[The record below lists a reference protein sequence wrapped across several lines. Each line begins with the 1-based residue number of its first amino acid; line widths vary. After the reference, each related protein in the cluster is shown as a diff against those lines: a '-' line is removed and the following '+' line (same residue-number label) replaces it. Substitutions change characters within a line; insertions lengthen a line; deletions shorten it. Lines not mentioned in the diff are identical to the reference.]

1 MLSQETKKHID
12 NARQILVGV
21 VPNPSSQIDQ
31 ITNALIYKFMDDMD
45 QASIKIGGNPSFF
58 IDDLEKYSWT
68 KLMNEK
74 IGNQEKMNLY
84 SEALQKFSLSPQLP
98 ELFRTI
104 FKSAFL
110 PYRSPETLGLFL
122 TEINYFDY
130 SHSEELGNAYEYL
143 LSIMSSQG
151 DAGQFRTP
159 RHIIEFIV
167 DVLNPSKDDKIL
179 DPACGTGGF
188 LVSAYKHILEQ
199 HDGKDDPEG
208 KEKPLTYDHKRK
220 MMQNF
225 EGYDIDPTMARIA
238 QVNMYLHQFKN
249 PKIIQYDSL
258 SQDEF
263 WHDKFDVILANPPF
277 MSPKGGIKPHN
288 KFSIESNRSEVLF
301 VDYIANHLKP
311 QGRAGIIVPEGV
323 IFQSGIAYKTLRK
336 NLIENGLYAVISLPS
351 GVFQPYSGVKTSIL
365 LIDKEFAKKS
375 NEILFIKIEND
386 GFDLGA
392 QRRVNVKNDLPQA
405 LEILQKFKNHFLLEG
420 PLTPTKVDINNSPLE
435 GVTNVRS
442 NHPPVESLSNA
453 RCNHPPV
460 ESLSNA
466 RCNHP
471 PLEGGSKL
479 QSNFGEGSKNFLL
492 VPKSKIAE
500 NGDYNLS
507 GDRYRI
513 ATDYSKAKWEMVELG
528 EVCELV
534 RGITYSKN
542 DEVDSDGHKVLRAM
556 NISLDCTLVLN
567 DIKQISKNLFLKD
580 NQKLKENDIFICL
593 ASGSK
598 DHIGKVAFI
607 EKNEEFYFGG
617 FMGAIRVL
625 KNRISPRFL
634 YSLLKNEK
642 FNDYLREVISGANIN
657 NLSGKILNNFKIPL
671 PPLEI
676 QEQIVSEVEGYS
688 AIISGAKQIVANWKP
703 KIDIDPS
710 WKRVKFGD
718 DKFVQIIDGDRGVN
732 YPNKEEFKVVGYCLF
747 LNTSNVRK
755 GNFDFSKCD
764 FITKEKDNLLR
775 KGKLVRNDIVLTTR
789 GTLGN
794 TAFYSNEVSFD
805 NIRIN
810 SGMVLLR
817 GNQQEILPKFLLFF
831 LNSAEFE
838 VEILN
843 LMSGSAQPQL
853 PIGTLTRI
861 EIPLPPL
868 ETQQQIVSQIEA
880 ERALVES
887 AKKLIEIYE
896 QKTKAVINKLW
907 EE

>member
-58 IDDLEKYSWT
+58 VNDLEKYSWT
-68 KLMNEK
+68 KLMDQK

-122 TEINYFDY
+122 TEIDYFDY

-188 LVSAYKHILEQ
+188 LVSAYKNILKQ

-208 KEKPLTYDHKRK
+208 KEKPLTPDQKRK

-277 MSPKGGIKPHN
+277 MSPKGGIKPHS
-288 KFSIESNRSEVLF
+288 KFSIPSNRSEVLF
-301 VDYIANHLKP
+301 VDYIINHLKP
-311 QGRAGIIVPEGV
+311 NGRSGIIVPEGI
-323 IFQSGIAYKTLRK
+323 IFQSGIAYKNLRK
-336 NLIENGLYAVISLPS
+336 NLIADGLYAVISLPS

-405 LEILQKFKNHFLLEG
+405 LQILQKFKNHFLLES
-420 PLTPTKVDINNSPLE
+420 PLALTATDLNNSPLE
-435 GVTNVRS
+435 SPSSFSATDLKNSSPESVSNVQ
-442 NHPPVESLSNA
+442 
-453 RCNHPPV
+453 CNHPPI
-460 ESLSNA
+460 ESVTNVQ
-466 RCNHP
+466 CNHP

-507 GDRYRI
+507 GDRYRV

-528 EVCELV
+528 EVCEVKKGSAITKKDSIEGFVPVIAGGQSPAYYHNQSNRFGKTITVSASGAYAGFINYFKIPIFASDCSTIQSKNETTIKTEFVFNILK
-534 RGITYSKN
+534 GIQEKIYKLQTGGGQPHVYSK
-542 DEVDSDGHKVLRAM
+542 DL
-556 NISLDCTLVLN
+556 
-567 DIKQISKNLFLKD
+567 IKL
-580 NQKLKENDIFICL
+580 
-593 ASGSK
+593 
-598 DHIGKVAFI
+598 
-607 EKNEEFYFGG
+607 
-617 FMGAIRVL
+617 
-625 KNRISPRFL
+625 
-634 YSLLKNEK
+634 
-642 FNDYLREVISGANIN
+642 
-657 NLSGKILNNFKIPL
+657 KIPL

-676 QEQIVSEVEGYS
+676 QEQIVSELDGYS
-688 AIISGAKQIVANWKP
+688 SIIAGAKQIVANWKP
-703 KIDIDPS
+703 KIDTDPS
-710 WKRVKFGD
+710 WEMVKLGEVCDVFGGGTPSRAVD
-718 DKFVQIIDGDRGVN
+718 EYWGGDIPWLSAR
-732 YPNKEEFKVVGYCLF
+732 YFSDEHKI
-747 LNTSNVRK
+747 K
-755 GNFDFSKCD
+755 GSEM
-764 FITKEKDNLLR
+764 ITKEGLRNSSSKIAPKGSTILITRVSVGKFAIADQDYAINQDLTALVSKSKNLDNKYLWIISE
-775 KGKLVRNDIVLTTR
+775 LVAERIKNNAVGIGVTGVTR
-789 GTLGN
+789 D
-794 TAFYSNEVSFD
+794 FVINE
-805 NIRIN
+805 
-810 SGMVLLR
+810 
-817 GNQQEILPKFLLFF
+817 
-831 LNSAEFE
+831 
-838 VEILN
+838 
-843 LMSGSAQPQL
+843 
-853 PIGTLTRI
+853 

-880 ERALVES
+880 ERTLVES

-896 QKTKAVINKLW
+896 QKTKAVIKKLW
-907 EE
+907 ED